1 MQFGVML
8 AAHYVF
14 NDVTYAPIIT
24 STMMLLQKQYL
35 DLMTVWSHH
44 PNVTTYYKNLIT

>member
-1 MQFGVML
+1 MQKLPSAKIFYMQFGVML

-35 DLMTVWSHH
+35 DLMTV
-44 PNVTTYYKNLIT
+44 